1 MNSKKS
7 CARRRIALTLSWLI
21 PKVTCSDIEI
31 KRSPGAAL
39 YGAFSA
45 DASPGVAQRFREA
58 AAAAYLPKPIE
69 RDTLLSVIRVV
80 LSQEDHARDFVTQH
94 KARELLLR
102 SKRVLFVS
110 TKPDNYQGLSLS
122 LQQVGVELN
131 FVKPAEAA
139 AEHVADGNYDIVAIE
154 TAILGAHLSG
164 LFQLTRGQRPSPL
177 FVGVGSARPC
187 SSKWMHGGTM
197 IQNVTCF

>member
-1 MNSKKS
+1 M
-7 CARRRIALTLSWLI
+7 
-21 PKVTCSDIEI
+21 
-31 KRSPGAAL
+31 
-39 YGAFSA
+39 
-45 DASPGVAQRFREA
+45 
-58 AAAAYLPKPIE
+58 
-69 RDTLLSVIRVV
+69 IRVV

-110 TKPDNYQGLSLS
+110 TKSDNYQGLSLS

-131 FVKPAEAA
+131 FVKPAEA

-177 FVGVGSARPC
+177 FVGVGSAPPVLPPEMDAWWDNDPERHVLLEVLSFP
-187 SSKWMHGGTM
+187 SY
-197 IQNVTCF
+197 QR

>member
-1 MNSKKS
+1 M
-7 CARRRIALTLSWLI
+7 
-21 PKVTCSDIEI
+21 
-31 KRSPGAAL
+31 
-39 YGAFSA
+39 
-45 DASPGVAQRFREA
+45 
-58 AAAAYLPKPIE
+58 
-69 RDTLLSVIRVV
+69 IRVV

-110 TKPDNYQGLSLS
+110 TKSDNYQGLSLS

-131 FVKPAEAA
+131 FVKPAEA

-164 LFQLTRGQRPSPL
+164 LFSTNTRPTAKPSICRRWLCPARAPSRNGCMVGQ
-177 FVGVGSARPC
+177 
-187 SSKWMHGGTM
+187 
-197 IQNVTCF
+197 